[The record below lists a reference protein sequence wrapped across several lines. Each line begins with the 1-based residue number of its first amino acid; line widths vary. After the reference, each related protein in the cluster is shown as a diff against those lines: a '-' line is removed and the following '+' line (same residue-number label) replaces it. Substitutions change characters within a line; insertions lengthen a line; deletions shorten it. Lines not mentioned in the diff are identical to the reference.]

1 MTSIYHLRKET
12 GYTKQNIYTGL
23 KELYKLKIIKVINII
38 RWDRYLDQ
46 NNNIPEK
53 TILQIVAIDVPEI
66 EKVTKDNGGTIDNP
80 KTEADFYISIETALL
95 NLYQDRGLSYKYYPV
110 YCLMKKLQNGTIE
123 KKSYMSVQK
132 MAHRLEY
139 DKDYLNKL
147 IHNMNRKY
155 VLYSDY
161 RNNGKDGQYFEH
173 HLLSAAQEE
182 GFLKTYEKGINAN
195 IRKWDKK
202 KGK

>member
-12 GYTKQNIYTGL
+12 GYTKQNIYDGL
-23 KELYKLKIIKVINII
+23 RDLIKLKIINII
-38 RWDRYLDQ
+38 NVSRWDRFLAPS
-46 NNNIPEK
+46 NNSIPEK
-53 TILQIVAIDVPEI
+53 TILEIVATDVPEV
-66 EKVTKDNGGTIDNP
+66 EKVVKDNGGTIDNP
-80 KTEADFYISIETALL
+80 KTEADFYISIETTLL
-95 NLYQDRGLSYKYYPV
+95 NLYHDRGLSYKYYPV
-110 YCLMKKLQNGTIE
+110 YCLMKKLQNGTVE

-147 IHNMNRKY
+147 IHNMNRNY

-161 RNNGKDGQYFEH
+161 HNNGKDGQYFEH

-182 GFLKTYEKGINAN
+182 GFLKAYEKGINAN
-195 IRKWDKK
+195 IRKWDNKK
-202 KGK
+202 S